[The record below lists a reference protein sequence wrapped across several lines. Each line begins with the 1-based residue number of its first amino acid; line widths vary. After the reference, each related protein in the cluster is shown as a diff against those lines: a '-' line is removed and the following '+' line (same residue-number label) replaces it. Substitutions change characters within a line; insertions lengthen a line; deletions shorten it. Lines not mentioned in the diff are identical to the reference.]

1 MENQAHQPARH
12 SSGIRDEGGSEAEA
26 EAEPTFG
33 WIGGA
38 LCLDFANT
46 VSDHRALRPAEKLGS
61 FANLITWCH
70 QADILDESASIE
82 MLRQGTMVPAQGE
95 RLLHVAV
102 DFRES
107 LYRAFCDVSE
117 GRQPSKCDLNVIN
130 GLLARTP
137 ITLQISAERERLV
150 CFRTGCALDE
160 ARLLGPVAWS
170 AAELLGSS
178 ESLAKVRQC
187 AGDEC
192 GWLFLDLTKNHS
204 RRWCDM
210 DDCGSKAKAKR
221 YYRRKTGRS

>member
-1 MENQAHQPARH
+1 MEKV
-12 SSGIRDEGGSEAEA
+12 
-26 EAEPTFG
+26 EPTFG

-38 LCLDFANT
+38 LCLDFTNT
-46 VSDHRALRPAEKLGS
+46 VSNHRAMQPGEKLGS
-61 FANLITWCH
+61 FEDLITWCR

-82 MLRQGTMVPAQGE
+82 LLRQGTIVPAQGE

-102 DFRES
+102 HFRDA

-117 GRQPSKCDLNVIN
+117 DRQPSKCDLDVIN
-130 GLLARTP
+130 SLLARTP
-137 ITLQISAERERLV
+137 ITLQIGAERERLV

-178 ESLAKVRQC
+178 ESLTKVRQC
-187 AGDEC
+187 AGEEC

-210 DDCGSKAKAKR
+210 NDCGSKAKAKR
-221 YYRRKTGRS
+221 YYRKKTGRSEELEARSQELESRS

>member
-1 MENQAHQPARH
+1 MEKIEPA
-12 SSGIRDEGGSEAEA
+12 
-26 EAEPTFG
+26 FG

-38 LCLDFANT
+38 LCLDFTNT
-46 VSDHRALRPAEKLGS
+46 VSNHRAKQAGEKLTS
-61 FANLITWCH
+61 FKDLITWCRH
-70 QADILDESASIE
+70 AGILDESASTE
-82 MLRQGTMVPAQGE
+82 MLRQGTVVPAQGE

-102 DFRES
+102 HFRDA

-117 GRQPSKCDLNVIN
+117 GQPPSKCDLDVIN
-130 GLLARTP
+130 SLLARTP
-137 ITLQISAERERLV
+137 ITLQIGTERERLV
-150 CFRTGCALDE
+150 CFRTGCTLDE

-170 AAELLGSS
+170 AAELLGSG

-187 AGDEC
+187 AGEEC

-221 YYRRKTGRS
+221 YYRKKSRNQELVARSQELESRS

>member
-1 MENQAHQPARH
+1 MEKVEPA
-12 SSGIRDEGGSEAEA
+12 
-26 EAEPTFG
+26 FG

-38 LCLDFANT
+38 LCLDFTNT
-46 VSDHRALRPAEKLGS
+46 VSSHRALCPAEKLGS
-61 FANLITWCH
+61 FEDLIIWCR
-70 QADILDESASIE
+70 QAGILDESASIE
-82 MLRQGTMVPAQGE
+82 MLRQGTMVPAQGQ

-102 DFRES
+102 DFREA

-117 GRQPSKCDLNVIN
+117 GRQPSKCDLDVVN

-137 ITLQISAERERLV
+137 ITLQIGAERERLV

-178 ESLAKVRQC
+178 ESLSKLRQC
-187 AGDEC
+187 AGEEC

-221 YYRRKTGRS
+221 YYRKKTGKEQEPEERSQELESRS